1 MAEIFKIIYII
12 YAVSLIFKPGFASVL
27 VEYKR
32 DLVYAFL
39 DILFRKGIWDMWT
52 ESTSFSLMKEIMLS
66 I

>member
-39 DILFRKGIWDMWT
+39 ET
-52 ESTSFSLMKEIMLS
+52 
-66 I
+66 